1 MKKKVR
7 KLLGILIVG
16 ILVMFLC
23 INYFS
28 QIIISQNDM
37 TNSSKVIFRQIDQ
50 IIKQN
55 EEELEKRKEDIRNI
69 CILRARAT
77 AYLLQQDKSKVNN
90 LEEMKKIAN
99 LLEVDE
105 IHIFNKEG
113 TIYAGTEPKYYGLNM
128 KSGEQISFFSPMLE
142 DTSMSMCQEITANT
156 AENKMMQYAA
166 TWTEDGDVIV
176 QIGMKPSSVLE
187 KIEKNKVSYI
197 FSRLAETNGYTLVA
211 IEPETNKIVGSTKE
225 ALVNKNISDIG
236 INTKKM
242 KNWDK
247 AYHFRIKGK
256 WYFCIF
262 EKQDTIIVGRIC
274 EAKSLYSN
282 INENNFMF
290 FIYILLIG
298 GVVIY
303 FITHYL
309 DKNII
314 KSISAINNG
323 LQDISNGN
331 LDTKIEVNNTPE
343 FKELSHYINQMVES
357 ILETTDKI
365 SVIID
370 TVGLPIGLYE
380 YNGSMERVRITHK
393 LPEVMGLSEEEAYKL
408 CENREEFN
416 AWISE
421 ILSNTIEGEHEIYKI
436 SSSPDRYVK
445 IEIIKRDDSVFGIV
459 VDKTSDIC
467 TKNKLEKELGEDE
480 LTGLCSRRGFYSKMD
495 ELFALPEKLGC
506 AAVVMIDSDDLKKVN
521 DTYGHNNGD
530 RYLCE
535 IANILLKVNAPG
547 QLTARLGGDEFA
559 ILFYGAGSKEEID
572 EYMNKLEEL
581 RMNHIMKI
589 ENDVVIDVKFSM
601 GKAFYIVDGVESE
614 RLMRVADKRMYIDK
628 RERKKKQME

>member
-7 KLLGILIVG
+7 KLLIILIVG
-16 ILVMFLC
+16 ILVMFLG

-28 QIIISQNDM
+28 QIIISQNEM
-37 TNSSKVIFRQIDQ
+37 TGSSKVIFKQIDQ

-55 EEELEKRKEDIRNI
+55 EEELEKSKEDIRNI

-77 AYLLQQDKSKVNN
+77 AYLLQQDKSKINN
-90 LEEMKKIAN
+90 LEEMRKIAN

-113 TIYAGTEPKYYGLNM
+113 TIYAGTEPKYYGLNFD
-128 KSGEQISFFSPMLE
+128 SGEQISYFKAMLD
-142 DTSMSMCQEITANT
+142 DTTKSMCQEITANT

-197 FSRLAETNGYTLVA
+197 FSRLAETDGYTLIA
-211 IEPETNKIVGSTKE
+211 IDPETNEIVGSTKE
-225 ALVNKNISDIG
+225 QLVNKTVSDIG
-236 INTKKM
+236 IPAKKM
-242 KNWDK
+242 KKWDK
-247 AYHFRIKGK
+247 AFHCKINGK
-256 WYFCIF
+256 FYFCIF

-274 EAKSLYSN
+274 ETKSLYSSV
-282 INENNFMF
+282 NETNFSF
-290 FIYILLIG
+290 FVYIILIG

-323 LQDISNGN
+323 LQEISNGN

-343 FKELSHYINQMVES
+343 FKELSDYINQMVES

-365 SVIID
+365 SVVID
-370 TVGLPIGLYE
+370 TAGLPIGLYE
-380 YNGSMERVRITHK
+380 YNRSMERVRITNK
-393 LPEVMGLSEEEAYKL
+393 LPEVMGLSEEEAHKL
-408 CENREEFN
+408 CESREKFDT
-416 AWISE
+416 WISE
-421 ILSNTIEGEHEIYKI
+421 ILSNPVDGENEIYKI
-436 SSSPDRYVK
+436 SASPERYAK
-445 IEIIKRDDSVFGIV
+445 IEIIIRDDSIFGIV

-467 TKNKLEKELGEDE
+467 TRNKLEKELGEDE
-480 LTGLCSRRGFYSKMD
+480 LTGLCSRRGFYNKMD
-495 ELFALPEKLGC
+495 GLFAMPEELGY

-535 IANILLKVNAPG
+535 IANVLLKVNAPK

-559 ILFYGAGSKEEID
+559 ILFYGAGSREEID
-572 EYMNKLEEL
+572 EYMKRLEEF
-581 RMNHIMKI
+581 RKSHIMEMEQGVEI
-589 ENDVVIDVKFSM
+589 EVKFSM
-601 GKAFYIVDGVESE
+601 GKAFYVIDGVESE
-614 RLMRVADKRMYIDK
+614 RLMRVADKRMYMDK
-628 RERKKKQME
+628 RERKKNR

>member
-1 MKKKVR
+1 
-7 KLLGILIVG
+7 
-16 ILVMFLC
+16 MFLG

-28 QIIISQNDM
+28 QIIISQNEM
-37 TNSSKVIFRQIDQ
+37 TGSSKVIFKQIDQ

-55 EEELEKRKEDIRNI
+55 EEELEKSKEDIRNI

-77 AYLLQQDKSKVNN
+77 AYLLQQDKSKINN
-90 LEEMKKIAN
+90 LEEMRKIAN

-113 TIYAGTEPKYYGLNM
+113 TIYAGTEPKYYGLNFD
-128 KSGEQISFFSPMLE
+128 SGEQISYFKAMLD
-142 DTSMSMCQEITANT
+142 DTTKSMCQEITANT

-197 FSRLAETNGYTLVA
+197 FSRLAETDGYTLIA
-211 IEPETNKIVGSTKE
+211 IDPETNEIVGSTKE
-225 ALVNKNISDIG
+225 QLVNKTVSDIG
-236 INTKKM
+236 IPAKKM
-242 KNWDK
+242 KKWDK
-247 AYHFRIKGK
+247 AFHCKINGK
-256 WYFCIF
+256 FYFCIF

-274 EAKSLYSN
+274 ETKSLYSSV
-282 INENNFMF
+282 NETNFSF
-290 FIYILLIG
+290 FVYIILIG

-323 LQDISNGN
+323 LQEISNGN

-343 FKELSHYINQMVES
+343 FKELSDYINQMVES

-365 SVIID
+365 SVVID
-370 TVGLPIGLYE
+370 TAGLPIGLYE
-380 YNGSMERVRITHK
+380 YNRSMERVRITNK
-393 LPEVMGLSEEEAYKL
+393 LPEVMGLSEEEAHKL
-408 CENREEFN
+408 CESREKFDT
-416 AWISE
+416 WISE
-421 ILSNTIEGEHEIYKI
+421 ILSNPVDGENEIYKI
-436 SSSPDRYVK
+436 SASPERYAK
-445 IEIIKRDDSVFGIV
+445 IEIIIRDDSIFGIV

-467 TKNKLEKELGEDE
+467 TRNKLEKELGEDE
-480 LTGLCSRRGFYSKMD
+480 LTGLCSRRGFYNKMD
-495 ELFALPEKLGC
+495 GLFAMPEELGY

-535 IANILLKVNAPG
+535 IANVLLKVNAPK

-559 ILFYGAGSKEEID
+559 ILFYGAGSREEID
-572 EYMNKLEEL
+572 EYMKRLEEF
-581 RMNHIMKI
+581 RKSHIMEMEQGVEI
-589 ENDVVIDVKFSM
+589 EVKFSM
-601 GKAFYIVDGVESE
+601 GKAFYVIDGVESE
-614 RLMRVADKRMYIDK
+614 RLMRVADKRMYMDK
-628 RERKKKQME
+628 RERKKNR

>member
-16 ILVMFLC
+16 ILVMFLF

-37 TNSSKVIFRQIDQ
+37 TNSSKVIFKQIDQ

-55 EEELEKRKEDIRNI
+55 EEELEKSKEDIRNI

-77 AYLLQQDKSKVNN
+77 AYLLQQDKSKINN
-90 LEEMKKIAN
+90 LEEMRKIAN

-113 TIYAGTEPKYYGLNM
+113 VIYAGTEPKYYGLNM
-128 KSGEQISFFSPMLE
+128 DSGDQISFFKPMLE
-142 DTSMSMCQEITANT
+142 DTSKSMCQDITANT

-197 FSRLAETNGYTLVA
+197 FSRLAETDGYTLIAVD
-211 IEPETNKIVGSTKE
+211 PETNEIVGSTRDT
-225 ALVNKNISDIG
+225 LVNKYISDIG

-242 KNWDK
+242 KNWDR
-247 AYHFRIKGK
+247 AYHCRIKGK

-274 EAKSLYSN
+274 KVKSLYSN
-282 INENNFMF
+282 INETNFSL

-314 KSISAINNG
+314 KSISVINNG
-323 LQDISNGN
+323 LQEISNGN

-343 FKELSHYINQMVES
+343 FKELSDYINQMVES

-365 SVIID
+365 SVVID
-370 TVGLPIGLYE
+370 TAGLPIGLYE
-380 YNGSMERVRITHK
+380 YNRSMERVRITNK
-393 LPEVMGLSEEEAYKL
+393 LPEVMGLSEEEAHKL
-408 CENREEFN
+408 CESREKFDT
-416 AWISE
+416 WISE
-421 ILSNTIEGEHEIYKI
+421 ILSNPVDGENEIYKI
-436 SSSPDRYVK
+436 STFPERYAK
-445 IEIIKRDDSVFGIV
+445 IEIIIRDDSIFGIV

-467 TKNKLEKELGEDE
+467 TRNKLEKELGEDE
-480 LTGLCSRRGFYSKMD
+480 LTGLCSRRGFYNKMD
-495 ELFALPEKLGC
+495 GLFAMPEELGY

-535 IANILLKVNAPG
+535 IAKVLLKVNAPK

-559 ILFYGAGSKEEID
+559 ILFYGAGSREEID
-572 EYMNKLEEL
+572 EYMKRLEEF
-581 RMNHIMKI
+581 RKSHIMEMEQGVEI
-589 ENDVVIDVKFSM
+589 EVKFSM
-601 GKAFYIVDGVESE
+601 GKAFYVTDGVESE
-614 RLMRVADKRMYIDK
+614 RLMRVADKRMYMDK
-628 RERKKKQME
+628 RERKKNR

>member
-7 KLLGILIVG
+7 KLLIILIVG
-16 ILVMFLC
+16 ILVMFLG

-28 QIIISQNDM
+28 QIIISQNEM
-37 TNSSKVIFRQIDQ
+37 TGSSKVIFKQIDQ

-55 EEELEKRKEDIRNI
+55 EEELEKSKEDIRNI

-77 AYLLQQDKSKVNN
+77 AYLLQQDKSKINN
-90 LEEMKKIAN
+90 LEEMRKIAN

-113 TIYAGTEPKYYGLNM
+113 TIYAGTEPKYYGLNFD
-128 KSGEQISFFSPMLE
+128 SGEQISYFKAMLD
-142 DTSMSMCQEITANT
+142 DTTKSMCQEITANT

-197 FSRLAETNGYTLVA
+197 FSRLAETDGYTLIA
-211 IEPETNKIVGSTKE
+211 IDPETNEIVGSTKE
-225 ALVNKNISDIG
+225 QLVNKTVSDIG
-236 INTKKM
+236 IPAKKM
-242 KNWDK
+242 KKWDK
-247 AYHFRIKGK
+247 AFHCKIKGK
-256 WYFCIF
+256 FYFCIF

-274 EAKSLYSN
+274 ETKSLYSSV
-282 INENNFMF
+282 NETNFSF
-290 FIYILLIG
+290 FVYIILIG

-323 LQDISNGN
+323 LQEISNGN

-343 FKELSHYINQMVES
+343 FKELSDYINQMVES

-365 SVIID
+365 SVVID
-370 TVGLPIGLYE
+370 TAGLPIGLYE
-380 YNGSMERVRITHK
+380 YNRSMERVRITNK
-393 LPEVMGLSEEEAYKL
+393 LPEVMGLSEEEAHKL
-408 CENREEFN
+408 CESREKFDT
-416 AWISE
+416 WISE
-421 ILSNTIEGEHEIYKI
+421 ILSNPVDGENEIYKI
-436 SSSPDRYVK
+436 SASPERYAK
-445 IEIIKRDDSVFGIV
+445 IEIIIRDDSIFGIV

-467 TKNKLEKELGEDE
+467 TRNKLEKELGEDE
-480 LTGLCSRRGFYSKMD
+480 LTGLCSRRGFYNKMD
-495 ELFALPEKLGC
+495 GLFAMPEELGY

-535 IANILLKVNAPG
+535 IAKVLLKVNAPK

-559 ILFYGAGSKEEID
+559 ILFYGAGSREEID
-572 EYMNKLEEL
+572 EYMKRLEEF
-581 RMNHIMKI
+581 RKSHIMEMEQGVEI
-589 ENDVVIDVKFSM
+589 EVKFSM
-601 GKAFYIVDGVESE
+601 GKAFYVIDGVESE
-614 RLMRVADKRMYIDK
+614 RLMRVADKRMYMDK
-628 RERKKKQME
+628 RERKKNR

>member
-1 MKKKVR
+1 
-7 KLLGILIVG
+7 
-16 ILVMFLC
+16 MFLF

-37 TNSSKVIFRQIDQ
+37 TNSSKVIFKQIDQ
-50 IIKQN
+50 IIKKN
-55 EEELEKRKEDIRNI
+55 EEDLENSKEEIRNV
-69 CILRARAT
+69 CILRAKAT
-77 AYLLQQDKSKVNN
+77 AYLLQLDKSKITNV
-90 LEEMKKIAN
+90 EEMRKIAN

-105 IHIFNKEG
+105 IHIFNKDG

-128 KSGEQISFFSPMLE
+128 NSGEQISFFSPMLE
-142 DTSMSMCQEITANT
+142 DTSKSMCQDITANT

-197 FSRLAETNGYTLVA
+197 FSRLAETDGYTLIAVD
-211 IEPETNKIVGSTKE
+211 PETNEIVGSTRDS
-225 ALVNKNISDIG
+225 LVNKYISDIG

-247 AYHFRIKGK
+247 AFHCRIKGK

-274 EAKSLYSN
+274 EVKSLYSN
-282 INENNFMF
+282 INETNFSL

-314 KSISAINNG
+314 KSIFAINNG

-365 SVIID
+365 SVVID
-370 TVGLPIGLYE
+370 TAGLPIGLYE
-380 YNGSMERVRITHK
+380 YNRSMERVRITHK
-393 LPEVMGLSEEEAYKL
+393 LPEVMGLSEEEAYRL
-408 CENREEFN
+408 CESREKFDT
-416 AWISE
+416 WISG
-421 ILSNTIEGEHEIYKI
+421 ILSNPVEGENELYKI
-436 SSSPDRYVK
+436 SSSPERYAK
-445 IEIIKRDDSVFGIV
+445 IEIIIRDDSIFGIV

-467 TKNKLEKELGEDE
+467 TKNRLEKELGEDE

-495 ELFALPEKLGC
+495 ELFALPDVLGY

-535 IANILLKVNAPG
+535 IANVLLKVNAPG

-572 EYMNKLEEL
+572 EYMNRLEEL
-581 RMNHIMKI
+581 RLNHVMKM
-589 ENDVVIDVKFSM
+589 EKDVVIDVKFSM
-601 GKAFYIVDGVESE
+601 GKAFYVIDGVESE

-628 RERKKKQME
+628 RERKKNKQM

>member
-1 MKKKVR
+1 
-7 KLLGILIVG
+7 
-16 ILVMFLC
+16 MFLF

-37 TNSSKVIFRQIDQ
+37 TNSSKVIFKQIDQ
-50 IIKQN
+50 IIKKN
-55 EEELEKRKEDIRNI
+55 EEDLENSKEEIRNV
-69 CILRARAT
+69 CILRAKAT
-77 AYLLQQDKSKVNN
+77 AYLLQLDKSKITNV
-90 LEEMKKIAN
+90 EEMRKIAN

-105 IHIFNKEG
+105 IHIFNKDG

-128 KSGEQISFFSPMLE
+128 NSGEQISFFSPMLE
-142 DTSMSMCQEITANT
+142 DTSKSMCQDITANT

-176 QIGMKPSSVLE
+176 QIGTKPSSVLE

-197 FSRLAETNGYTLVA
+197 FSRLAETDGYTLIAVD
-211 IEPETNKIVGSTKE
+211 PETNEIVGSTRDS
-225 ALVNKNISDIG
+225 LVNKYISDIG

-247 AYHFRIKGK
+247 AFHCRIKGK

-274 EAKSLYSN
+274 EVKSLYSN
-282 INENNFMF
+282 INETNFSL

-314 KSISAINNG
+314 KSIFAINNG

-365 SVIID
+365 SVVID
-370 TVGLPIGLYE
+370 TAGLPIGLYE
-380 YNGSMERVRITHK
+380 YNRSMERVRITHK
-393 LPEVMGLSEEEAYKL
+393 LPEVMGLSEEEAYRL
-408 CENREEFN
+408 CESREKFDT
-416 AWISE
+416 WISG
-421 ILSNTIEGEHEIYKI
+421 ILSNPVEGENELYKI
-436 SSSPDRYVK
+436 SSSPERYAK
-445 IEIIKRDDSVFGIV
+445 IEIIIRDDSIFGIV

-467 TKNKLEKELGEDE
+467 TKNRLEKELGEDE

-495 ELFALPEKLGC
+495 ELFALPDALGY

-535 IANILLKVNAPG
+535 IANVLLKVNAPG

-572 EYMNKLEEL
+572 EYMNRLEEL
-581 RMNHIMKI
+581 RLNHVMKM
-589 ENDVVIDVKFSM
+589 EKDVVIDVKFSM
-601 GKAFYIVDGVESE
+601 GKAFYVIDGVESE

-628 RERKKKQME
+628 RERKKNKQM

>member
-1 MKKKVR
+1 
-7 KLLGILIVG
+7 
-16 ILVMFLC
+16 MFLF

-37 TNSSKVIFRQIDQ
+37 TNSSKVIFKQIDQ
-50 IIKQN
+50 IIKKN
-55 EEELEKRKEDIRNI
+55 EEDLENSKEEIRNV
-69 CILRARAT
+69 CILRAKAT
-77 AYLLQQDKSKVNN
+77 AYLLQLDKSKITNV
-90 LEEMKKIAN
+90 EEMRKIAN

-105 IHIFNKEG
+105 IHIFNKDG

-128 KSGEQISFFSPMLE
+128 NSGEQISFFSPMLE
-142 DTSMSMCQEITANT
+142 DTSKSMCQDITANT

-197 FSRLAETNGYTLVA
+197 FSRLAETDGYTLIAVD
-211 IEPETNKIVGSTKE
+211 PETNEIVGSTRDS
-225 ALVNKNISDIG
+225 LVNKYISDIG

-247 AYHFRIKGK
+247 AFHCRIKGK

-274 EAKSLYSN
+274 EVKSLYSN
-282 INENNFMF
+282 INETNFSL

-314 KSISAINNG
+314 KSIFAINNG

-365 SVIID
+365 SVVID
-370 TVGLPIGLYE
+370 TAGLPIGLYE
-380 YNGSMERVRITHK
+380 YNRSMERVRITHK
-393 LPEVMGLSEEEAYKL
+393 LPEVMGLSEEEAYRL
-408 CENREEFN
+408 CESREKFDT
-416 AWISE
+416 WISG
-421 ILSNTIEGEHEIYKI
+421 ILSNPVEGENELYKI
-436 SSSPDRYVK
+436 SSSPERYAK
-445 IEIIKRDDSVFGIV
+445 IEIIIRDDSIFGIV

-467 TKNKLEKELGEDE
+467 TKNRLEKELGEDE

-495 ELFALPEKLGC
+495 ELFALPDALGY

-535 IANILLKVNAPG
+535 IANVLLKVNAPG

-572 EYMNKLEEL
+572 EYMNRLEEL
-581 RMNHIMKI
+581 RLNHVMKM
-589 ENDVVIDVKFSM
+589 EKDVVIDVKFSM
-601 GKAFYIVDGVESE
+601 GKAFYVIDGVESE

-628 RERKKKQME
+628 RERKKNKQM

>member
-1 MKKKVR
+1 
-7 KLLGILIVG
+7 
-16 ILVMFLC
+16 MFLF

-37 TNSSKVIFRQIDQ
+37 TNSSKVIFKQIDQ
-50 IIKQN
+50 IIKKN
-55 EEELEKRKEDIRNI
+55 EEDLENSKEEIRNV
-69 CILRARAT
+69 CILRAKAT
-77 AYLLQQDKSKVNN
+77 AYLLQLDKSKITNV
-90 LEEMKKIAN
+90 EEMRKIAN

-128 KSGEQISFFSPMLE
+128 NSGEQISFFSPMLE
-142 DTSMSMCQEITANT
+142 DTSKSMCQDITANT

-197 FSRLAETNGYTLVA
+197 FSRLAETDGYTLIAVD
-211 IEPETNKIVGSTKE
+211 PETNEIVGSTRDS
-225 ALVNKNISDIG
+225 LVNKYISDIG

-247 AYHFRIKGK
+247 AFHCRIKGK

-274 EAKSLYSN
+274 EVKSLYSN
-282 INENNFMF
+282 INETNFSL

-314 KSISAINNG
+314 KSIFAINNG

-365 SVIID
+365 SVVID
-370 TVGLPIGLYE
+370 TAGLPIGLYE
-380 YNGSMERVRITHK
+380 YNRSMERVRITHK
-393 LPEVMGLSEEEAYKL
+393 LPEIMGLSEEEAYRL
-408 CENREEFN
+408 CESREKFDT
-416 AWISE
+416 WISG
-421 ILSNTIEGEHEIYKI
+421 ILSNPVEGENELYKI
-436 SSSPDRYVK
+436 SSSPERYAK
-445 IEIIKRDDSVFGIV
+445 IEIIIRDDSIFGIV

-467 TKNKLEKELGEDE
+467 TKNRLEKELGEDE

-495 ELFALPEKLGC
+495 ELFALPDALGY

-535 IANILLKVNAPG
+535 IANVLLKVNAPG

-572 EYMNKLEEL
+572 EYMNRLEEL
-581 RMNHIMKI
+581 RLNHVMKM
-589 ENDVVIDVKFSM
+589 EKDVVIDVKFSM
-601 GKAFYIVDGVESE
+601 GKAFYVIDGVESE

-628 RERKKKQME
+628 RERKKNKQM